1 MARPICIL
9 HLSDLHFSGSADAD
23 AKIVINSLLKD
34 IERERATGAI
44 IDIVI
49 FSGDLVQAGKDSTVF
64 DEAQK
69 EFIEKVITAAGIS
82 SDCFFICPGNH
93 DIDRDIVDKETY
105 VEIGLS
111 GYLKNREAINRFIGD
126 SSKTALSDNMPEP
139 FRRLNNFYGKIWFP
153 RTHTSLISTPF
164 VIAYSLPILDQNIGI
179 ACFNSAWRTTGAPND
194 VDQGNLIIGERAVD
208 QAAEALKDTT
218 IKVAVFH
225 HPISLTASQ
234 LSTSTLC

>member
-111 GYLKNREAINRFIGD
+111 GYLKN
-126 SSKTALSDNMPEP
+126 
-139 FRRLNNFYGKIWFP
+139 
-153 RTHTSLISTPF
+153 
-164 VIAYSLPILDQNIGI
+164 
-179 ACFNSAWRTTGAPND
+179 
-194 VDQGNLIIGERAVD
+194 
-208 QAAEALKDTT
+208 
-218 IKVAVFH
+218 
-225 HPISLTASQ
+225 
-234 LSTSTLC
+234 